1 MAYAVVEKD
10 LATEE
15 IVTVAEFASLAD
27 AEDYAEEMMTLYIEE
42 RAYKILPVE
51 PLV

>member
-1 MAYAVVEKD
+1 MKYAVLEKD

-15 IVTVAEFASLAD
+15 IISVAEFAELAE
-27 AEDYAEEMMTLYIEE
+27 AEDYAEEMMSLYIEE

-51 PLV
+51 PML

>member
-1 MAYAVVEKD
+1 MSYAVVEKD

-15 IVTVAEFASLAD
+15 IVAVAEFASLAD
-27 AEDYAEEMMTLYIEE
+27 AEDYAERMMTLYIEE

-51 PLV
+51 PLL